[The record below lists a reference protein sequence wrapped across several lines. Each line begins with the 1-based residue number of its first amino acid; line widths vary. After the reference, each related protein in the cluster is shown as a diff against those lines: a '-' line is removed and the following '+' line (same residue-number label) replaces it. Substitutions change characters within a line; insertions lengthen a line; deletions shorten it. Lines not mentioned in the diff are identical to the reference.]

1 MTFSIVA
8 CDPERGD
15 WGVAV
20 ASKFPAVGAVVPSA
34 RAGVG
39 AVATQAHAN
48 PEYGADGLALL
59 SGGATAN
66 DAVASLTGA
75 DDGRAQRQ
83 LGMVD
88 ATGGAA
94 SFTGSECMPWAGG
107 RTGEGLACQGNILT
121 GPEVVDDMA
130 RAFEEAT
137 GELVDRLVAA
147 LVAGDAA
154 GGDRRGR
161 QSSALLVVR
170 AGAGYD
176 GRGDR
181 YIDLRVDDHPD
192 PLTELVRVF
201 RVFDDDY
208 LIRDDRLLEATPEL
222 VTKLQEALARTGHY
236 GGAAHGGLDG
246 PTRSALSEFAGQ
258 VNLEAKIRDDARV
271 YRSLVREVEEASSAA
286 GG

>member
-48 PEYGADGLALL
+48 AEYGPDGLALL
-59 SGGATAN
+59 SAGATAG
-66 DAVASLTGA
+66 DAVASLTGS
-75 DDGRAQRQ
+75 DDGRGQRQ
-83 LGMVD
+83 LGIVD

-121 GPEVVDDMA
+121 GPEVVDEMA
-130 RAFEEAT
+130 RAFQEAT
-137 GELVDRLVAA
+137 GELVDRLLAA

-161 QSSALLVVR
+161 QSAALLVVR

-192 PLTELVRVF
+192 PLAELVRVF

-208 LIRDDRLLEATPEL
+208 LIRDDRVLEATPEL
-222 VTKLQEALARTGHY
+222 VTKLQEALTRTGHY
-236 GGAAHGGLDG
+236 RGPAHGGLDG
-246 PTRSALSEFAGQ
+246 PTRSALTEFAGQ
-258 VNLEAKIRDDARV
+258 LNLEAKIRDDARL
-271 YRSLVREVEEASSAA
+271 YHSLVREVEEASSAA

>member
-48 PEYGADGLALL
+48 PEYGPGALTLL
-59 SGGATAN
+59 SAGATAQ
-66 DAVASLTGA
+66 DAVASLTRA
-75 DDGRAQRQ
+75 DGGRAQRQ
-83 LGMVD
+83 LGIVD

-107 RTGEGLACQGNILT
+107 RTGDGFASQGNILI
-121 GPEVVDDMA
+121 GPEVVDEMA
-130 RAFEEAT
+130 RAFQEAN
-137 GELVDRLVAA
+137 GELVDRLLAA

-161 QSSALLVVR
+161 QSAALLVVR

-176 GRGDR
+176 GRSDR
-181 YIDLRVDDHPD
+181 YIDLRVDDHAD
-192 PLTELVRVF
+192 PLAELVRVF

-236 GGAAHGGLDG
+236 RGAAHGGLDE
-246 PTRSALSEFAGQ
+246 PTRSALTEFAGQ
-258 VNLEAKIRDDARV
+258 INLEAKIRDDARV

>member
-1 MTFSIVA
+1 M
-8 CDPERGD
+8 RG
-15 WGVAV
+15 A
-20 ASKFPAVGAVVPSA
+20 GAHD
-34 RAGVG
+34 R
-39 AVATQAHAN
+39 
-48 PEYGADGLALL
+48 
-59 SGGATAN
+59 ATAR
-66 DAVASLTGA
+66 
-75 DDGRAQRQ
+75 DGCRWR
-83 LGMVD
+83 
-88 ATGGAA
+88 GAA
-94 SFTGSECMPWAGG
+94 PRIHARLPVRLRRGIPMGIARPREPAGG
-107 RTGEGLACQGNILT
+107 RIGDGFACQGNILT

-222 VTKLQEALARTGHY
+222 VTKLQEGLARTGHY
-236 GGAAHGGLDG
+236 RG
-246 PTRSALSEFAGQ
+246 P
-258 VNLEAKIRDDARV
+258 
-271 YRSLVREVEEASSAA
+271 
-286 GG
+286 